1 MRGPELS
8 HGGRRFLLACGTAA
22 LVLAFPVGAFADAT
36 AFLGVNTTP
45 TNRLTKG
52 FAVGVTVLVVGVEF
66 EYSDTGEDVE
76 AAAPSLRVGS
86 GNLLVQTPFPI
97 GGLQFYGTAGIGVY
111 REKLLTAQETN
122 VSANVGGGVKTSLLG
137 PIKLRLDYRLF
148 TLKGSPLHDTVQRV
162 YAGLNLSF

>member
-1 MRGPELS
+1 MRGRLS
-8 HGGRRFLLACGTAA
+8 GGAKRSLLGCVAA
-22 LVLAFPVGAFADAT
+22 TLVLAFPAVARADAT

-76 AAAPSLRVGS
+76 AGAPSLRVGS
-86 GNLLVQTPFPI
+86 GNVLVQTPIPI
-97 GGLQFYGTAGIGVY
+97 GGLQFYGTAGVGVY

-122 VSANVGGGVKTSLLG
+122 VSANIGGGVKTSLAG

-162 YAGLNLSF
+162 YAGLNISF